1 MEPTADELNQ
11 IDTLQ
16 AAYDWAGVPEDV
28 RESLKEALGE
38 PSKIRDIIF
47 VARAVWDTIVG
58 RIKGSKPPDA
68 DGNRDPRDL
77 TPVDVF
83 RLEIFRRVC
92 FRRVGAQPDTPGSF
106 GPAVPAV
113 TAATPASITGQPSG
127 RKLKM
132 SAVVDQTLDA
142 EVIALGTDAINK
154 MYEAYRAK
162 YGDVPSPET
171 EPTGDQRAAVHQL
184 VASGATPYI
193 DFAVYGPHGLRLL
206 RKLTFEPIYSPQLH
220 GRVATGQRSSDVSG
234 RPFSSW
240 RRSQRM
246 DAYAEHIR
254 QLPARFGRICWD
266 LVYTADVHMRS
277 EQFERIR
284 WKLHTHTHPE
294 HGYTDANPWN
304 AVLAQATR
312 EDAFW
317 SREVITPATLR
328 LAQAKSIPAA
338 LQEAD
343 KPRFPQESEAEPGT
357 SSGGRSRNQTTNQ
370 STTGRC
376 TRTTAKG
383 SSSAKTGT
391 KVAAES
397 RTSHHVCAISA
408 WAPTKGPA
416 ATRPSEAC
424 RGVDRRRRPIH
435 PDDHPQQA
443 QVKEVDRGREASHA
457 ADPR

>member
-1 MEPTADELNQ
+1 
-11 IDTLQ
+11 
-16 AAYDWAGVPEDV
+16 
-28 RESLKEALGE
+28 
-38 PSKIRDIIF
+38 
-47 VARAVWDTIVG
+47 
-58 RIKGSKPPDA
+58 
-68 DGNRDPRDL
+68 
-77 TPVDVF
+77 
-83 RLEIFRRVC
+83 
-92 FRRVGAQPDTPGSF
+92 
-106 GPAVPAV
+106 
-113 TAATPASITGQPSG
+113 
-127 RKLKM
+127 
-132 SAVVDQTLDA
+132 
-142 EVIALGTDAINK
+142 
-154 MYEAYRAK
+154 
-162 YGDVPSPET
+162 
-171 EPTGDQRAAVHQL
+171 
-184 VASGATPYI
+184 
-193 DFAVYGPHGLRLL
+193 
-206 RKLTFEPIYSPQLH
+206 
-220 GRVATGQRSSDVSG
+220 
-234 RPFSSW
+234 
-240 RRSQRM
+240 M

-254 QLPARFGRICWD
+254 QLPSRFGRICWD

-357 SSGGRSRNQTTNQ
+357 SSGGRSRNQTTNR

-397 RTSHHVCAISA
+397 RTSHQSVQSLPGPPPRVQLQQGQVRPVEGWTGGAGRSI
-408 WAPTKGPA
+408 PT
-416 ATRPSEAC
+416 TTHN
-424 RGVDRRRRPIH
+424 RR
-435 PDDHPQQA
+435 
-443 QVKEVDRGREASHA
+443 K
-457 ADPR
+457 

>member
-1 MEPTADELNQ
+1 MNPPKSGT
-11 IDTLQ
+11 
-16 AAYDWAGVPEDV
+16 
-28 RESLKEALGE
+28 
-38 PSKIRDIIF
+38 IIF

-206 RKLTFEPIYSPQLH
+206 RKLTFDPIYSPQLH

-284 WKLHTHTHPE
+284 WKLHTHTPRTWVH
-294 HGYTDANPWN
+294 
-304 AVLAQATR
+304 R
-312 EDAFW
+312 C
-317 SREVITPATLR
+317 
-328 LAQAKSIPAA
+328 
-338 LQEAD
+338 
-343 KPRFPQESEAEPGT
+343 KPVER
-357 SSGGRSRNQTTNQ
+357 SSGPGHQGGRILVSRGDHT
-370 STTGRC
+370 SDPPVGP
-376 TRTTAKG
+376 G
-383 SSSAKTGT
+383 EVHSSSLAG
-391 KVAAES
+391 S
-397 RTSHHVCAISA
+397 
-408 WAPTKGPA
+408 G
-416 ATRPSEAC
+416 
-424 RGVDRRRRPIH
+424 
-435 PDDHPQQA
+435 
-443 QVKEVDRGREASHA
+443 
-457 ADPR
+457 